1 MLQYTGVL
9 MLGDGIFLFPRN
21 DICKID
27 AIFTKVIKFL
37 WCQMKAKNGQ
47 ISPKFLEKSSYPE

>member
-1 MLQYTGVL
+1 